1 MEVFM
6 DIISKI
12 HSEYDNNIEE
22 TVRSI
27 YKNKIKLPVF
37 IKSVKNMST
46 SYGLYGL
53 CHIDDYMRGPNKM
66 PDHFY
71 NKILFDMHDETNNR
85 DGYFHH
91 ITVSECILNTKRKTS
106 KEWDYS
112 TYKKITNNPTMY
124 WLTNILT
131 HELHHAWQHDKV
143 IVRTKNKSIKIL
155 DNIDKMWYI
164 NIYEF
169 DAEVEANK
177 LRVDFIK
184 KLIGD

>member
-1 MEVFM
+1 M

>member
-1 MEVFM
+1 M

-12 HSEYDNNIEE
+12 HSEYDNKIEE

>member
-1 MEVFM
+1 M

-112 TYKKITNNPTMY
+112 NYKKITNNPTMY